1 MKKEI
6 NKILAF
12 YKKTFPNLPSQAFTL
27 VYFTYI
33 TYLNITVFIDLV
45 SILNTCISL
54 PLIKPVIPLYRLFYI
69 LWLFSLTSSLL
80 FQYPP
85 KTT

>member
-6 NKILAF
+6 NKILSF

-27 VYFTYI
+27 VYISYI

-54 PLIKPVIPLYRLFYI
+54 HSIKVVI
-69 LWLFSLTSSLL
+69 S
-80 FQYPP
+80 
-85 KTT
+85 